1 MSDRPAPSISG
12 WEAAFGVET
21 SEQALAVLNRLIG
34 QVDQWRWDL
43 FDLSKQVTDVPQAG
57 LAEHARTVANQ
68 CDALY
73 WHLTIAAAVVRD
85 AP

>member
-1 MSDRPAPSISG
+1 MNQQPNPFPAG
-12 WEAAFGVET
+12 WLAALDVDT
-21 SEQALAVLNRLIG
+21 TEQALAVLNRLIG

-43 FDLSKQVTDVPQAG
+43 LELSKQVSAAPEVG

-73 WHLTIAAAVVRD
+73 WHLTFAAASVRSD
-85 AP
+85 T